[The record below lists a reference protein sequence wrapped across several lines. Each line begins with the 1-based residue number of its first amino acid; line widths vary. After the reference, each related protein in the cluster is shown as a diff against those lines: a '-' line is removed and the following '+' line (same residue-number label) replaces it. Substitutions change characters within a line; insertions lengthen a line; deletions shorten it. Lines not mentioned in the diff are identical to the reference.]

1 MATHYARPYDPDW
14 RDPGIA
20 DFRWATAL
28 RDIGAFVL
36 GRPPGMRVRVR
47 RN

>member
-1 MATHYARPYDPDW
+1 MATHHARPDDPDW
-14 RDPGIA
+14 RNLGIA

-36 GRPPGMRVRVR
+36 GRPPRMRVRLKR
-47 RN
+47 L